1 MKILDFFFGILVVFQ
16 DSNARAQNDGNMLN
30 VYLPYHVKSPRN
42 ARSPSAMVLVAGS
55 LMILPAAL
63 DWAESSAP
71 FGSAARIRIEGFM
84 AFAASATPEI
94 KPPPVV

>member
-1 MKILDFFFGILVVFQ
+1 
-16 DSNARAQNDGNMLN
+16 
-30 VYLPYHVKSPRN
+30 
-42 ARSPSAMVLVAGS
+42 MVLVAGS

-63 DWAESSAP
+63 DWADSSAP
-71 FGSAARIRIEGFM
+71 FGSAARIRIEGLM